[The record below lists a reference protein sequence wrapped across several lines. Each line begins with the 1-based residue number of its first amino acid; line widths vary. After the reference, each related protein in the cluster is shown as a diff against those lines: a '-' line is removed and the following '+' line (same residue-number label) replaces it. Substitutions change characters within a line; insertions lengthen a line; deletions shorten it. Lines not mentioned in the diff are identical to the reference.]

1 MRILREQ
8 KGFTLIELL
17 IVIAIIAILASIAI
31 PQYMKYQ
38 KKAKV
43 SSYAEPLA
51 RACMMDA
58 VAYCV
63 ENPGS
68 GTGDAI
74 PEESLKNCSINPV
87 IIITPG
93 GNVTL
98 TGQDAIN
105 CDSTGSIVSGG
116 VTASLEGA
124 DEYFSLCWVTDNG
137 FKCTVK

>member
-1 MRILREQ
+1 
-8 KGFTLIELL
+8 
-17 IVIAIIAILASIAI
+17 
-31 PQYMKYQ
+31 
-38 KKAKV
+38 
-43 SSYAEPLA
+43 
-51 RACMMDA
+51 MMDA

-74 PEESLKNCSINPV
+74 PEESLKNCSAANV

-124 DEYFSLCWVTDNG
+124 ADEYLSLCWVTDNG